1 MTLFDA
7 SLRIARN
14 QLRLEGRNQVL
25 IRRLRRRENAVV
37 EEVHV
42 DIHDIRDRD
51 QSLELLLRRRDAEG
65 LNVLLTHL
73 LPDLA
78 ETHLPV
84 DAGLNAEVDVLHLR
98 AHAHDETRRLHLP
111 VVENELRLAVYTAR
125 SPRLI
130 LALRIDL
137 LFQPAI
143 AECRA
148 DRIRVWIFVSHNI
161 DFLSPVMSRHAY
173 SPLSSQ
179 RRGHPRSK
187 T

>member
-1 MTLFDA
+1 MSLFDA
-7 SLRIARN
+7 GLRVSGN
-14 QLRLEGRNQVL
+14 QLCLQGRDQVL

-65 LNVLLTHL
+65 LNVLLAHL
-73 LPDLA
+73 LPDLS
-78 ETHLPV
+78 ETHLSV
-84 DAGLNAEVDVLHLR
+84 DAGLNAEVDVFHLR

-111 VVENELRLAVYTAR
+111 VVEYELRLAVHTAR
-125 SPRLI
+125 SPRLV

-137 LFQPAI
+137 FFQPAI
-143 AECRA
+143 AERRA
-148 DRIRVWIFVSHNI
+148 DGIRVRILVSHNI

-173 SPLSSQ
+173 SPLSLQ
-179 RRGHPRSK
+179 RRGHPHSK